1 MKRST
6 KKRSAGKDAVALL
19 TEDHKTVDEI
29 FKEFEKLKKNDGSDA
44 RKAELVRSA
53 CAALAV
59 HAQIEEDLFYPAMYE
74 AVDAEDELDEAE
86 VEHATIKSLVSQ
98 LEEMEPGDELYDA
111 TVTVLA
117 EYVRHHVKEEEGEI
131 FPKAKKS
138 DLDLD
143 ALGEQLL
150 ERKRTLEAESASA
163 EAAE

>member
-19 TEDHKTVDEI
+19 TEDHKTVDKI
-29 FKEFEKLKKNDGSDA
+29 FKEFEKLRKNDGNDA

-74 AVDAEDELDEAE
+74 AVDAEDELGEAE

-98 LEEMEPGDELYDA
+98 LEDMEPGDELYDA
-111 TVTVLA
+111 TFMVLA

-138 DLDLD
+138 DLDLGT
-143 ALGEQLL
+143 LGEQLL
-150 ERKRTLEAESASA
+150 DRKRTLEAESASA